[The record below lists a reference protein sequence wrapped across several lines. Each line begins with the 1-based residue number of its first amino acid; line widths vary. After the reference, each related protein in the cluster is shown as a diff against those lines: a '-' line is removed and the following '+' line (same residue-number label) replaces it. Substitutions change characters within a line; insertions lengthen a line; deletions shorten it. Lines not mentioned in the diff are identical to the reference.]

1 MSDFPGTIVQFLE
14 RNRVA
19 TVCFSR
25 NGDLHAVNC
34 FFAFDAELMLLYFKS
49 SEGSNH
55 DDLVFSG
62 NGVVGGILPD
72 MISVNALH
80 GMQFR
85 GNTVPPGA
93 IDSDR
98 ATRIYGGKF
107 GFSRFLPGY
116 FWAVKLAFVKFT
128 DNRVRFGHKVIW
140 TSRAGRPK
148 KHG

>member
-1 MSDFPGTIVQFLE
+1 MSDFPGTIVHFLE

-25 NGDLHAVNC
+25 NGDLHAINC
-34 FFAFDAELMLLYFKS
+34 FFAFDAELKLLYFKS

-62 NGVVGGILPD
+62 NGVAGAILPD

-85 GNTVPPGA
+85 GNTLLPA
-93 IDSDR
+93 MIDNER
-98 ATRIYGGKF
+98 TALVYGGKF
-107 GFSRFLPGY
+107 RFSRLLPGY
-116 FWAVKLAFVKFT
+116 FWAVRLVFVKFT
-128 DNRVRFGHKVIW
+128 DNRVRFGHKISW
-140 TSRAGRPK
+140 TRRAVRLEQQG
-148 KHG
+148 